1 MMPVLIPPWL
11 GFIGIGG
18 LAFLIY
24 QIFQVGR
31 RPKNMPPGPP
41 TLPVVGNLHLLPSK
55 DVHVKFKEW
64 ADKYGEI
71 YSVMLGNQRMVVLNS
86 PRVVKDL
93 IDQRSNNYSSR
104 PEMYVGQTL
113 ISGGYRL
120 VLMQYDEGWRLARKM
135 IHNLLNIKTAVEY
148 IPYQE
153 LELRQMLADMIKR
166 PNKYHDHVRRYS
178 TSLVTSMTFG
188 WRSLAFNDP
197 DVKQIYEGF
206 EEFAVASQVSASM
219 LDYFP
224 ILRNLPDSI
233 NPSKKKGKQ
242 LHKEEIA
249 LYKSYMLKVK
259 ERIAKGIASKSF
271 CEDMFKSQEKVGFSD
286 DWASYVSGTLL
297 EAGSDTTASIFLSFA
312 VAMINFP
319 EVQKKAQEE
328 IDRVI
333 GPNTLPTMADE
344 PSLQY
349 IRGVVKESLRFLP
362 SSILGIVPHATTNE
376 DTYKGYTFPEK
387 TGMMI
392 NVWALNND
400 PERYPN
406 PRNFDPDRYKNDF
419 LRAQESASQNDPYKR
434 DHFTFGAGRRV
445 CPGLNIAERSLF
457 LGITFILW
465 AFTFEHDLDENGN
478 KIPVSTEAVTQGI
491 VCRPTPFAYRLVERD
506 HERTKRVLKAWDN
519 AKELL
524 SKYPEGI
531 RSTQYAK
538 DWKDFTTHE
547 KF

>member
-1 MMPVLIPPWL
+1 MVPITIPPWL
-11 GFIGIGG
+11 AFAGILG
-18 LAFLIY
+18 LTFLIY

-31 RPKNMPPGPP
+31 RPKSMPPGPP
-41 TLPVVGNLHLLPSK
+41 TLPIVGNLHQLPSK
-55 DVHVKFKEW
+55 NVHVKFKEW
-64 ADKYGEI
+64 ADEYGEI
-71 YSVMLGNQRMVVLNS
+71 YSVMLGNQRMVILNS

-153 LELRQMLADMIKR
+153 LELRQMLADMIKE
-166 PNKYHDHVRRYS
+166 PKSYHDHVRRYS

-197 DVKQIYEGF
+197 DVKQIYEVHSIPKPHLLILILHCFQGF

-224 ILRNLPDSI
+224 ILRNLPEFI

-249 LYKSYMLKVK
+249 LYKSYVLKVK
-259 ERIAKGIASKSF
+259 DRITKGIASKNF
-271 CEDMFKSQEKVGFSD
+271 CEDMFKSQEKMGFSD

-319 EVQKKAQEE
+319 DIQKK
-328 IDRVI
+328 
-333 GPNTLPTMADE
+333 GSWP
-344 PSLQY
+344 
-349 IRGVVKESLRFLP
+349 FL
-362 SSILGIVPHATTNE
+362 IKVNYH
-376 DTYKGYTFPEK
+376 
-387 TGMMI
+387 
-392 NVWALNND
+392 
-400 PERYPN
+400 R
-406 PRNFDPDRYKNDF
+406 
-419 LRAQESASQNDPYKR
+419 
-434 DHFTFGAGRRV
+434 
-445 CPGLNIAERSLF
+445 
-457 LGITFILW
+457 
-465 AFTFEHDLDENGN
+465 
-478 KIPVSTEAVTQGI
+478 
-491 VCRPTPFAYRLVERD
+491 
-506 HERTKRVLKAWDN
+506 
-519 AKELL
+519 
-524 SKYPEGI
+524 
-531 RSTQYAK
+531 
-538 DWKDFTTHE
+538 
-547 KF
+547 

>member
-1 MMPVLIPPWL
+1 MALPVSPAALAVVITI
-11 GFIGIGG
+11 GFI
-18 LAFLIY
+18 IY
-24 QIFQVGR
+24 QLLQVGR
-31 RPKNMPPGPP
+31 RPKGLPPGPP
-41 TLPVVGNLHLLPSK
+41 TLPIVGNLHQLPK
-55 DVHVKFKEW
+55 EDVHVKFREW
-64 ADKYGEI
+64 ADQYGEI

-86 PRVVKDL
+86 PQVVKDL

-104 PEMYVGQTL
+104 PDMYVGQTL

-120 VLMQYDEGWRLARKM
+120 VLMQYDDGWRLARKM

-153 LELRQMLADMIKR
+153 LELRNMLADMVKK
-166 PNKYHDHVRRYS
+166 PNAYHDHVRRYS
-178 TSLVTSMTFG
+178 TSLITSIAFG

-197 DVKQIYEGF
+197 DVKAIYEGF
-206 EEFAVASQVSASM
+206 EEFAVASNVSASM

-224 ILRNLPDSI
+224 ILRLMPDWM
-233 NPSKKKGKQ
+233 NPSKRRGKA
-242 LHKEEIA
+242 LHQAELK
-249 LYKSYMLKVK
+249 LYKSYMNRVR
-259 ERIAKGIASKSF
+259 ERNEKGIKSKNF
-271 CEDMFKSQEKVGFSD
+271 CDTMFKLQEKHGFSD

-319 EVQKKAQEE
+319 EVQKKAQQE

-333 GPNTLPTMADE
+333 GADRLPTMADE
-344 PSLQY
+344 MSLQY

-362 SSILGIVPHATTNE
+362 SSILGIVPHATTSD
-376 DTYKGYTFPEK
+376 DTYRDYHFPAK

-392 NVWALNND
+392 NVWALNNN
-400 PERYPN
+400 PERYPD
-406 PRNFDPDRYKNDF
+406 PRRFDPDRYKDDF
-419 LRAQESASQNDPYKR
+419 LRAQESATLNDVSKR

-457 LGITFILW
+457 LGIAYMLW
-465 AFTFEHDLDENGN
+465 AFSFEHAVDEKGE

-491 VCRPTPFAYRLVERD
+491 VCRPKPFPLKMVRRD
-506 HERTKRVLKAWDN
+506 PKRIAMVTQAWDN

-524 SKYPEGI
+524 SRYPEGI
-531 RSTQYAK
+531 RSTQYAD
-538 DWKDFTTHE
+538 DWKEFTLNE
-547 KF
+547 KFI

>member
-1 MMPVLIPPWL
+1 MSELPVSPSLVVATAAL
-11 GFIGIGG
+11 LFC
-18 LAFLIY
+18 LYKLL
-24 QIFQVGR
+24 QIGR
-31 RPKNMPPGPP
+31 RPKGMPPGPP
-41 TLPVVGNLHLLPSK
+41 TAPILGNLHQLPEN
-55 DVHVKFKEW
+55 DVHLQFKKW
-64 ADKYGEI
+64 ADEYGDM
-71 YSVMLGNQRMVVLNS
+71 YSVMLGNQRMVVVNS
-86 PRVVKDL
+86 PKVVKDL
-93 IDQRSNNYSSR
+93 IDLRSNNYSSR

-120 VLMQYDEGWRLARKM
+120 VLMQYDEGWRKARKM
-135 IHNLLNIKTAVEY
+135 IHNLLNIKTAVNY
-148 IPYQE
+148 IPFQE
-153 LELRQMLADMIKR
+153 LELRQMLADMVKK

-178 TSLVTSMTFG
+178 TSLVTSIAFG

-197 DVKQIYEGF
+197 EVKQIYEGF
-206 EEFAVASQVSASM
+206 EQFAVASQVSASM

-224 ILRNLPDSI
+224 VLRLLPDFM
-233 NPSKKKGKQ
+233 NPSKKRGKE

-259 ERIAKGIASKSF
+259 ERMQQGIITGAF
-271 CEDMFKSQEKVGFSD
+271 CEDMFKRQEKDGFTD

-319 EVQKKAQEE
+319 EVQKKAQQE

-333 GPNTLPTMADE
+333 GSDRLPTMADE
-344 PSLQY
+344 SNLQY

-362 SSILGIVPHATTNE
+362 SSILGIVPHATTNDDE
-376 DTYKGYTFPEK
+376 YNGYKLPAK
-387 TGMMI
+387 TGVMI

-419 LRAQESASQNDPYKR
+419 LRAQESATLSDPYQR

-457 LGITFILW
+457 LGIAYMLS
-465 AFTFEHDLDENGN
+465 AFSFEHALDENG
-478 KIPVSTEAVTQGI
+478 KPIPVSTEAVTQGI
-491 VCRPTPFAYRLVERD
+491 VCRPVPFQYKLVERD
-506 HERTKRVLKAWDN
+506 PAKTKMVLKAWDN
-519 AKELL
+519 AKGLL
-524 SKYPEGI
+524 SRYPEGI
-531 RSTQYAK
+531 KSIQYQK
-538 DWKDFTTHE
+538 DWADFTKGE
-547 KF
+547 VF

>member
-1 MMPVLIPPWL
+1 MALFTVSLYLAIAV
-11 GFIGIGG
+11 FAG
-18 LAFLIY
+18 LVYRLL
-24 QIFQVGR
+24 QVGK
-31 RPKNMPPGPP
+31 RPKGMPPGPP
-41 TLPVVGNLHLLPSK
+41 TMPIVGNLLQLPK
-55 DVHVKFKEW
+55 ENIHEKFREW
-64 ADKYGEI
+64 AQEYGEI
-71 YSVMLGNQRMVVLNS
+71 YSIMLGNQRMVVLNS
-86 PRVVKDL
+86 PRVIKDL
-93 IDQRSNNYSSR
+93 IDTRSNNYSSR

-153 LELRQMLADMIKR
+153 LELRQMLFDMVKR
-166 PNKYHDHVRRYS
+166 PDKYHDHVRRYS
-178 TSLVTSMTFG
+178 TSLVTSIAFG
-188 WRSLAFNDP
+188 WRSLAYNDQ
-197 DVKQIYEGF
+197 DVRQIYEGF
-206 EEFAVASQVSASM
+206 EEFAVASQVSASI

-224 ILRNLPDSI
+224 ILRVLPDWLS
-233 NPSKKKGKQ
+233 PAKRKGKQ

-249 LYKSYMLKVK
+249 LYKKYMLKVK
-259 ERIAKGIASKSF
+259 ERKEKGIIAKNF
-271 CEDMFKSQEKVGFSD
+271 CDDMFKQQEKIGFTD

-319 EVQKKAQEE
+319 EVQKKAQDE

-333 GPNTLPTMADE
+333 GADRLPTMADE
-344 PSLQY
+344 MDLQY

-362 SSILGIVPHATTNE
+362 SSILGIVPHATTNA
-376 DTYKGYTFPEK
+376 DTYNGYEFPAK

-392 NVWALNND
+392 NVWTLNND
-400 PERYPN
+400 PERYPE
-406 PRNFDPDRYKNDF
+406 PRKFNPDRYKNDL
-419 LRAQESASQNDPYKR
+419 LRAQESATLNDPYQR

-457 LGITFILW
+457 LGIAYMLW
-465 AFTFEHDLDENGN
+465 AFSFEHAIDENGN

-491 VCRPTPFAYRLVERD
+491 VCRPQPFQYKMVERD
-506 HERTKRVLKAWDN
+506 PKRTQRVLKAWDN

-524 SKYPEGI
+524 TKYPEGI
-531 RSTQYAK
+531 RSTQYVS
-538 DWKDFTTHE
+538 DWKDFTAKE